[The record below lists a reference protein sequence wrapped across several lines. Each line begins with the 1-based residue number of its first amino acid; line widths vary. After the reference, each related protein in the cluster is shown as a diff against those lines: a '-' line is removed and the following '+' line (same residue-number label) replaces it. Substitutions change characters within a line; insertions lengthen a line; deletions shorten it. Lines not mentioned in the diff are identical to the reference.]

1 MKFRSQ
7 CPHTKRCWNTATAT
21 RPRAVSPGGTE
32 WTQDRARGPQGPEVL
47 AVGPGRGWNCRGPH
61 AGPEGRRT
69 RTALGGQVREERNGG
84 KIQGLEQGRR
94 PAAPPAPGSATASR
108 RGLGPWPLPNH
119 PGWPAAARTAPRAPR
134 CTPGA
139 SFPHV
144 RRCSLTLSCL
154 YSWMKKGGD
163 RTRPV
168 SVPPLVTAKP
178 RCSTSTPSRHISRW
192 CYFVSL
198 NMCLLISI
206 HNDYVYQLLN
216 FEQVN

>member
-1 MKFRSQ
+1 MDAGQSEG
-7 CPHTKRCWNTATAT
+7 PT
-21 RPRAVSPGGTE
+21 RPGSTCCGAWQGVELPRTTCRTRRTKDEDRTGGPGVGGAQRREKPGSGAGTAARGAASPG
-32 WTQDRARGPQGPEVL
+32 
-47 AVGPGRGWNCRGPH
+47 
-61 AGPEGRRT
+61 
-69 RTALGGQVREERNGG
+69 LGDG
-84 KIQGLEQGRR
+84 EQ
-94 PAAPPAPGSATASR
+94 A
-108 RGLGPWPLPNH
+108 GLGPWPLPNH

-178 RCSTSTPSRHISRW
+178 RRSTSTPSRHISRW

-216 FEQVN
+216 FERVN